1 MKQVIVI
8 VLGAIVLDAFAACSR
23 ERGEELFNKFQSC
36 AEGTVVT
43 NKGEC
48 VRTVKD
54 DTGTYECWYSVD
66 VGALRRVRMQR
77 SDGGVDLYDYR
88 GGFLQSS
95 GCSSADRHS
104 LVTTIFFGDGKNTN
118 CVDRMESDSVDGKSV
133 GEVRLLDVHGNR
145 RGGDSTS
152 QVSLM
157 QKLWDVEYIPKAGS
171 TCKIGPY
178 EWTIIEARRGS
189 FREALTR
196 TGKKLVEASF
206 DLGGAY
212 PWIVGFAYEDSRS
225 TNRPELADNGI
236 RPLDEYSGVNY
247 YFVIDIRDDRVMYIP
262 FEGDFNK
269 EIEKITGKSGK
280 EYAKWSFWSY
290 FLSRSGPKRLAKLE
304 EALKP
309 PAKVSMT
316 FFCAPLEG
324 HSSPFF
330 TTVSA
335 KRGSSPS

>member
-1 MKQVIVI
+1 MKQVIAI
-8 VLGAIVLDAFAACSR
+8 VLGIIAFDAAAACSR
-23 ERGEELFNKFQSC
+23 ERGEELLRKFQSC
-36 AEGTVVT
+36 SDGSVVT

-54 DTGTYECWYSVD
+54 DTGVYECWYAAD
-66 VGALRRVRMQR
+66 AGALRRVRIQR
-77 SDGGVDLYDYR
+77 SDGGVDMYDYR

-95 GCSSADRHS
+95 GCSSADRRS

-118 CVDRMESDSVDGKSV
+118 CVDRIESDSVDGKSV
-133 GEVRLLDVHGNR
+133 GQMRILDVNGNSIE
-145 RGGDSTS
+145 STS
-152 QVSLM
+152 QVSLV
-157 QKLWDVEYIPKAGS
+157 QKLWDVEYIPKTGS
-171 TCKIGPY
+171 TGKIGPY
-178 EWTIIEARRGS
+178 EWTIVEARRGS

-196 TGKKLVEASF
+196 NGKKLVEASF

-225 TNRPELADNGI
+225 ANRSELADNGV

-269 EIEKITGKSGK
+269 EIEKITGKNGK
-280 EYAKWSFWSY
+280 EYYKGSFWSY
-290 FLSRSGPKRLAKLE
+290 FLSKRGPERLAKLE

-309 PAKVSMT
+309 PAK
-316 FFCAPLEG
+316 
-324 HSSPFF
+324 
-330 TTVSA
+330 
-335 KRGSSPS
+335 

>member
-1 MKQVIVI
+1 MKQVMVFVLGVIVI
-8 VLGAIVLDAFAACSR
+8 DAFAACSR
-23 ERGEELFNKFQSC
+23 ERGEELFRMFQSC
-36 AEGTVVT
+36 AKGSVVT

-48 VRTVKD
+48 VWTVKD
-54 DTGTYECWYSVD
+54 DAGVCSFFYSEDTGV
-66 VGALRRVRMQR
+66 LRRVWIQR
-77 SDGGVDLYDYR
+77 PDGGVDIYGYR
-88 GGFLQSS
+88 GGYLQSS
-95 GCSSADRHS
+95 GCSSADRRS
-104 LVTTIFFGDGKNTN
+104 LVTTIFFGDGKSTN

-145 RGGDSTS
+145 IGGDSTS

-171 TCKIGPY
+171 TGKIGPY
-178 EWTIIEARRGS
+178 EWTIIETRRGKAP
-189 FREALTR
+189 RGALTR
-196 TGKKLVEASF
+196 NGKKLMEASIS
-206 DLGGAY
+206 LGGAY

-225 TNRPELADNGI
+225 ANRPELANNGI
-236 RPLDEYSGVNY
+236 RPLDEYSGVYY

-280 EYAKWSFWSY
+280 EYAKGSFWSY

-309 PAKVSMT
+309 PAK
-316 FFCAPLEG
+316 
-324 HSSPFF
+324 
-330 TTVSA
+330 
-335 KRGSSPS
+335 